1 VCACEHCRCICQSQD
16 SSWVGCR
23 GPCCAMRSAL
33 HCCGHCSDCLLFDQI
48 CFFRF
53 IVSDLFMQIRTF
65 VCSDLFIHIFSSD
78 SILQIRLLKRCQD
91 SSQRLDASFG
101 QAVALELQ
109 SQCLRMVRTH
119 LLKCLVF
126 VCFLLRVL
134 WVVMHSFAQNSF
146 SYLFVQICSLIVA
159 QVSSLFAR
167 FSLHLFAQTHILS
180 FTNRC

>member
-1 VCACEHCRCICQSQD
+1 VSIAGAFASHRIAPGWVAGALAAPCAVLCIVAAIVQIVYCLIRFVSSD
-16 SSWVGCR
+16 S
-23 GPCCAMRSAL
+23 
-33 HCCGHCSDCLLFDQI
+33 LFQI
-48 CFFRF
+48 CLCKFVR
-53 IVSDLFMQIRTF
+53 LFVQI
-65 VCSDLFIHIFSSD
+65 CLFIFFSSD
-78 SILQIRLLKRCQD
+78 SILKIRLLNRCQD

-126 VCFLLRVL
+126 VCFLLRVS

-167 FSLHLFAQTHILS
+167 FSLHLFAQTHIIL